1 MTERILDDE
10 TRQKVLEILGDME
23 APVEM
28 VLVDEPFDL
37 GDSAGGMLRLR
48 QDLAQLLDEMVEI
61 TDKLYVRRLTPEE
74 AREEGLDADYT
85 PALYLRRQGDDAKNV
100 VFLGAP
106 SGFEFGTLVEDIV
119 DISRGTTNLSEETR
133 EFLSQLQEELL
144 VQVFVTPT
152 CPYCPRMVRLA
163 HQMAM
168 ESDRVKAQMV
178 DATQFPELASLYRVQ
193 AVPRTVVN
201 RSLAIEG
208 AVPEPLFVNRVKSS
222 VL

>member
-10 TRQKVLEILGDME
+10 TRQKVMEILEDMD

-28 VLVDEPFDL
+28 VLVDEPL
-37 GDSAGGMLRLR
+37 EMGEAVGGMLRLR
-48 QDLAQLLDEMVEI
+48 QDLDQLLKEMTEI
-61 TDKLYVRRLTPEE
+61 TDKISVRRLTPEE
-74 AREEGLDADYT
+74 ARAEGLEADYT
-85 PALYLRRQGDDAKNV
+85 PALYLRRQGEDRKNV
-100 VFLGAP
+100 VFVGAP

-119 DISRGTTNLSEETR
+119 DISKGQTHLSPQTK
-133 EFLSQLQEELL
+133 EFLSQLKEELL

-168 ESDRVKAQMV
+168 ESDLVKAQMV
-178 DATQFPELASLYRVQ
+178 DATQFPELASLYHVH

-201 RSLAIEG
+201 RTLAIEG
-208 AVPEPLFVNRVKSS
+208 AVPEPVFINRVKSA